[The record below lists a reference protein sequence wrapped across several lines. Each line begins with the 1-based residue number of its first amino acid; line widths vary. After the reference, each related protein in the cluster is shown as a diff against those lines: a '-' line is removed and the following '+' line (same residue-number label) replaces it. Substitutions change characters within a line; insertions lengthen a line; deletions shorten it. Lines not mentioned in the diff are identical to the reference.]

1 MKQKGAMDLTQGR
14 PIKQILLFS
23 LPLVLGTLFQQLYS
37 FVDTVMVGRLVGDA
51 ALAAVGTTWSLYFF
65 TIGFVQGCCAGF
77 CIPLAQSIGAKDDA
91 DFKRYFWNG
100 VWVCIVMGT
109 VVTMVT
115 YIFAEPLLRMIH
127 TPEEILADAV
137 CYIRIIFL
145 GIPAT
150 ILYNFCAG
158 TLRAAG
164 DSQRPTYFL
173 LATSF
178 LNIALDYLLIAVIPM
193 GVAGAALA
201 TVFSQLVSGL
211 LNLAWIIW
219 KTDLLKGS
227 AGLRGASGAHIARLC
242 KLGFPMGFELSVSAI
257 GAIILQGAINSFG
270 TAVIAGQTA
279 GEKIRRMFTLPMESV
294 GVGMATYVGQNEGAQ
309 RYDRIRDGIKAGL
322 TIQLSYC
329 VVAWIAVFFGKQFF
343 SEFVLGPDA
352 VDAVA
357 LSVEYLTVMSVL
369 FCFHGGVMLMRY
381 TLQGMG
387 YSLHAVLSGV
397 AELFGRW
404 LGGWLAVAHLGYFG
418 ICIANPM
425 AWCMAT
431 IYCSILVTYY
441 LRKRL
446 RGECTTNG

>member
-1 MKQKGAMDLTQGR
+1 MKHKGAMDLTQGR
-14 PIKQILLFS
+14 PIQQILLFS

-37 FVDTVMVGRLVGDA
+37 FVDTVMVGRLIGDA

-77 CIPLAQSIGAKDDA
+77 CIPLAQSIGAKDDVQ
-91 DFKRYFWNG
+91 FKRYFWNG
-100 VWVCIVMGT
+100 VWVCIVMGAVVT
-109 VVTMVT
+109 VVTYV
-115 YIFAEPLLRMIH
+115 FAEPLLRMIN
-127 TPEEILADAV
+127 TPEEILADAA

-178 LNIALDYLLIAVIPM
+178 LNIALDYLLIAVTPM
-193 GVAGAALA
+193 GVAGAAWA
-201 TVFSQLVSGL
+201 TVLSQLVSGL
-211 LNLAWIIW
+211 LNLGWIIW
-219 KTDLLKGS
+219 KTDLLHNCE
-227 AGLRGASGAHIARLC
+227 GLRGVSKAHILRLC

-294 GVGMATYVGQNEGAQ
+294 GVGMATYVGQNEGAG
-309 RYDRIRDGIKAGL
+309 RYDRIKDGIKAGL
-322 TIQLSYC
+322 TIQWSYC
-329 VVAWIAVFFGKQFF
+329 IVAWVVVYFGKGLF
-343 SEFVLGPDA
+343 SEFVLGPHA
-352 VDAVA
+352 VEAVA

-369 FCFHGGVMLMRY
+369 FCFHGSVMLMRN

-387 YSLHAVLSGV
+387 YSVHAVLSGV

-404 LGGWLAVAHLGYFG
+404 LCGWLAVKSLGFFG

-425 AWCMAT
+425 AWLMAT
-431 IYCSILVTYY
+431 VYCSALVFYY

-446 RGECTTNG
+446 RSGLATAA

>member
-1 MKQKGAMDLTQGR
+1 MKHRGTMDLTQGR
-14 PIKQILLFS
+14 PIQQILLFS

-37 FVDTVMVGRLVGDA
+37 FVDTVMVGRMIGDA

-77 CIPLAQSIGAKDDA
+77 CIPLAQSIGAKNDA
-91 DFKRYFWNG
+91 EFKRYFWNG
-100 VWVCIVMGT
+100 VWVSVVMGAVVT
-109 VVTMVT
+109 VVT
-115 YIFAEPLLRMIH
+115 YAFAEPLLRMIN
-127 TPEEILADAV
+127 TPEEILADAA

-150 ILYNFCAG
+150 ILYNYCAG

-193 GVAGAALA
+193 GVAGAAWA
-201 TVFSQLVSGL
+201 TVLSQLVSGL
-211 LNLAWIIW
+211 LNLGWIVW
-219 KTDLLKGS
+219 KTDLLHNCE
-227 AGLRGASGAHIARLC
+227 GLRGASKAHIVRLC

-294 GVGMATYVGQNEGAQ
+294 GVGMATYVGQNEGAG
-309 RYDRIRDGIKAGL
+309 RYDRIKDGIKAGL
-322 TIQLSYC
+322 TIQWTYC
-329 VVAWIAVFFGKQFF
+329 VVAWIVVYFGKSFF
-343 SEFVLGPDA
+343 SEFVLGPEA

-369 FCFHGGVMLMRY
+369 FCFHGSVMLMRN

-387 YSLHAVLSGV
+387 YSFHAVLSGV

-404 LGGWLAVAHLGYFG
+404 LCGALAVKSLGFFG

-425 AWCMAT
+425 AWLMAT
-431 IYCSILVTYY
+431 LYCSALVFYY

-446 RGECTTNG
+446 RGEIE